1 MFEYNFCGNNL
12 SNIYITLFS
21 LFYLNS
27 TQIVTIRDMIIRKSK
42 KTRYLVIPIL
52 SNPLNL

>member
-1 MFEYNFCGNNL
+1 MFEYNFSGNNL
-12 SNIYITLFS
+12 LYIT

-27 TQIVTIRDMIIRKSK
+27 TQIVTIRDMMSRKSK
-42 KTRYLVIPIL
+42 ITRYLVIPIL

>member
-27 TQIVTIRDMIIRKSK
+27 TQIVTIRDMMSRKSK
-42 KTRYLVIPIL
+42 ITRYLVIPIL